1 MLNKILEL
9 LQTRGTLSVT
19 EIALALQSDASAIRP
34 MLDLLEQKGKIKKLP
49 LPCSGSCA
57 GCAGSCASLDAMTYY
72 QI

>member
-1 MLNKILEL
+1 
-9 LQTRGTLSVT
+9 
-19 EIALALQSDASAIRP
+19 

-72 QI
+72 QLYT